1 VLVRRISGGRRAGRL
16 ACLSIVSAC
25 CLLYSCNVSERP
37 RLRHGPAELDHA
49 GLTVHS
55 LAGQVLS
62 AASELAIPMDIAVA
76 GQYLVV
82 IDLAADSVLHVIRR
96 TTGDLVG
103 QFGRRGA
110 GPGEFQAAW
119 SMQPVQDDPDKL
131 WIYDIG
137 LRRLTLVDISA
148 SLAAGQLSVIRSL
161 QLSTNGIPT
170 GPLWTDSATAVSLGF
185 FGQGRIGVFD
195 ASGEQTGTYGS
206 LPLDSLEVPP
216 AVQQHAYQTTA
227 ALRPSGRLLAAATR
241 HASRIEIYAVPGT
254 TVAATDGPVHV
265 APRYTVASSA
275 GGSSMQSGADLRFG
289 YVDVAAAEGA
299 VFALFSGRTREGFPQ
314 RAYLA
319 SHVHVFDWSGQFIYA
334 LRLDSDV
341 AAIAVDERASLLY
354 AVRHE
359 PIPAVMCYRL
369 ADTGA

>member
-1 VLVRRISGGRRAGRL
+1 VCVRRIPGGRRAVQL
-16 ACLSIVSAC
+16 ARLSILSAC
-25 CLLYSCNVSERP
+25 SLLCACNLSERP
-37 RLRHGPAELDHA
+37 GLRHGPAELDHA

-55 LAGQVLS
+55 RAGQVLS
-62 AASELAIPMDIAVA
+62 STSDLAIPMDIAVA

-82 IDLAADSVLHVIRR
+82 IDLAADSVLHVIHR
-96 TTGDLVG
+96 TTGELIG

-119 SMQPVQDDPDKL
+119 SMQPVQDDPAKL

-137 LRRLTLVDISA
+137 LRRLTLVDLDA
-148 SLAAGQLSVIRSL
+148 SLATGQLTVMRSL

-206 LPLDSLEVPP
+206 LPLDSLDVTP
-216 AVQQHAYQTTA
+216 AVQQHVYQATA
-227 ALRPSGRLLAAATR
+227 ALQPSGRLLAAATR

-254 TVAATDGPVHV
+254 AVAATDGPVHV

-314 RAYLA
+314 SAYLA
-319 SHVHVFDWSGQFIYA
+319 SHVHVFDWNGQFMYA
-334 LRLDSDV
+334 LQLDSDV

-359 PIPAVMCYRL
+359 PIPAVVCYRL
-369 ADTGA
+369 ADIGA